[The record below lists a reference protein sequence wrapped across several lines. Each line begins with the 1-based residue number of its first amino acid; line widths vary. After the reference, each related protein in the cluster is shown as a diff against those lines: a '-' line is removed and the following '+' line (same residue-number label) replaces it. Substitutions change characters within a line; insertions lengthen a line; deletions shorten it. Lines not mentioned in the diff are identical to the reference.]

1 MTGSTHWLDLGV
13 ATLRQLFD
21 SMDPAPFRDRDLDPA
36 VATYIREWA
45 EEQPREARLGI
56 RVRLSDE
63 PAGATETQL
72 LKEALHENFGR
83 SARDQRRALRRLF
96 RDGRYSLVI
105 GVGFVALAILI
116 AEVAMTQ
123 IGNTRYARLIAES
136 VVIGG
141 WVALWQPI
149 NIFLYDWWPIRRL
162 AALYDRLAGADVVL
176 VSAADG

>member
-1 MTGSTHWLDLGV
+1 MTGSIEWLDLRV

-45 EEQPREARLGI
+45 EEQTREARLGI
-56 RVRLSDE
+56 RVRLSE
-63 PAGATETQL
+63 QAAGPTETHL
-72 LKEALHENFGR
+72 LTEALHENFGR

-105 GVGFVALAILI
+105 GIGFVALAILV
-116 AEVAMTQ
+116 AEVAMAR
-123 IGNTRYARLIAES
+123 IGNAQYARLIAES

-149 NIFLYDWWPIRRL
+149 NIFLYDWWPIRRQV
-162 AALYDRLAGADVVL
+162 ALYERLARAEVELLAGP
-176 VSAADG
+176 